1 MRWIP
6 FAIMTALLL
15 AAGATMIETD
25 AADEYGT
32 VWFYIGDELITSTD
46 TDYCE
51 QVAERIDT
59 HRDGY
64 TFLGWTDDPSTN
76 RIVDISDLPPWDVVL
91 YAVYV
96 PVSEPAPDL
105 TGYLVAVAVFLF
117 LLTLGVIYSTK
128 LS

>member
-6 FAIMTALLL
+6 FAILTVLLL
-15 AAGATMIETD
+15 AAGASMTETD
-25 AADEYGT
+25 ATEEYGT

-91 YAVYV
+91 YAVYE
-96 PVSEPAPDL
+96 PESEPSPDL
-105 TGYLVAVAVFLF
+105 TKYLVTGAVFLLLF
-117 LLTLGVIYSTK
+117 LLGILYK
-128 LS
+128 RLS